1 MSEPVV
7 EATGLSKR
15 FGPVVALRGI
25 DLQVPRG
32 SLLAV
37 LGPNG
42 AGKSTLLRLLAGLA
56 RPSAGTLRVGDAA
69 GDRRAARREI
79 GFIGHQTFL
88 YPALTARENLRFA
101 ARLYGVAG
109 AEGRIARLLAEQD
122 LEPLA
127 DRAAGTLSRGQAQ
140 RLAIARGLVHDPAVV
155 LLDEPMSG
163 LDRAAAGR
171 LAARLGRLR
180 DDGRTLVLVT
190 HDLARAAELA
200 DAALV
205 LVAGRVAQRAEGAA
219 LAPEELERAYLAA
232 LESGGGAA

>member
-7 EATGLSKR
+7 ETSGLTKR

-25 DLQVPRG
+25 DLQVRRG

-56 RPSAGTLRVGDAA
+56 RPSAGTVRVGDAA

-88 YPALTARENLRFA
+88 YPALTARENLRFS
-101 ARLYGVAG
+101 ARLYGIDG
-109 AEGRIARLLAEQD
+109 PEERIARLLAEQD

-190 HDLARAAELA
+190 HDLARASELA

-205 LVAGRVAQRAEGAA
+205 LVGGRVAQRAEGAG
-219 LAPEELERAYLAA
+219 LAPEDLERAYLAA
-232 LESGGGAA
+232 LESGGGPA